1 MNIDLNS
8 TIYLDSTIYQDK
20 TIYGLRFTQFLT
32 DEDENGNVE
41 NTMNIVY
48 DRTYNNE
55 IDNEGINEA
64 YIIYKSINYIE
75 CYRFFYYGK
84 CNSNFVNKNSKNSN
98 NSNSNNSN
106 SNSNSNLDSYYM
118 EWLPIE
124 KEKLIEIFMKNLK
137 LH

>member
-1 MNIDLNS
+1 MNIEVNS
-8 TIYLDSTIYQDK
+8 NTNIDTYAKNYQDK
-20 TIYGLRFTQFLT
+20 TIYGLRFSQFLI
-32 DEDENGNVE
+32 DEDEHGNTE

-55 IDNEGINEA
+55 INDEGINEA
-64 YIIYKSINYIE
+64 YIIYKSINYID
-75 CYRFFYYGK
+75 CYKFYYYAK
-84 CNSNFVNKNSKNSN
+84 CNSNFVKNNSN

-106 SNSNSNLDSYYM
+106 NSNAINVDSYYM

-124 KEKLIEIFMKNLK
+124 KEKLVEIFMKNLK